1 MANKRSAHPHTIL
14 LVWDCLGLEYSA
26 DLTNFEKELMWSEL
40 KGEKPRV
47 RIPGLDILILRARA
61 NPQRNYEIYT
71 VQVEADVTLKDVQQM
86 FRDTPQEIVDLVR
99 ARGHRLYSDR
109 QYKEDRVIQ

>member
-1 MANKRSAHPHTIL
+1 MPKKRTQPHTLL
-14 LVWDCLGLEYSA
+14 LVWDCLGLEYSCN
-26 DLTNFEKELMWSEL
+26 LTDYEKDLMWSAL
-40 KGEKPRV
+40 KGEKPTV
-47 RIPGLDILILRARA
+47 RIPGIDLLILRARA

-71 VQVEADVTLKDVQQM
+71 VQVEPDVSLTDIQAMFKDS
-86 FRDTPQEIVDLVR
+86 PQDIVDLVR

>member
-1 MANKRSAHPHTIL
+1 
-14 LVWDCLGLEYSA
+14 
-26 DLTNFEKELMWSEL
+26 MWSAL
-40 KGEKPRV
+40 KGEQPKV

-71 VQVEADVTLKDVQQM
+71 VQIEPDVSLKDIQAM
-86 FRDTPQEIVDLVR
+86 FKDSPQDIVDLVR
-99 ARGHRLYSDR
+99 ARGHKIYSDR